1 MILVDTFDSDVE
13 ASFLKEQLKKT
24 GITFVEK
31 TGDSGVQLFIEEAD
45 ESKLNELI
53 KTLD

>member
-1 MILVDTFDSDVE
+1 MILIDTFDSDAE
-13 ASFLKEQLKKT
+13 AEFLINVLKKN
-24 GITFVEK
+24 GIQYTEK
-31 TGDSGVQLFIEEAD
+31 KGESYEIYINEAD

>member
-1 MILVDTFDSDVE
+1 MILIDKFDSDEE
-13 ASFLKEQLKKT
+13 AVFLTDLLKKNN
-24 GITFVEK
+24 IPFDQK
-31 TGDSGVQLFIEEAD
+31 TDSSCEIYINEAD